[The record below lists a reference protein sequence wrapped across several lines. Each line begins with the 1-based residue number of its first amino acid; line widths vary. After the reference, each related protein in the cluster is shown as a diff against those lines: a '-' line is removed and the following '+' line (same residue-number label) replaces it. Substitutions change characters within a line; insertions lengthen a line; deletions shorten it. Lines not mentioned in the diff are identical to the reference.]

1 MGMMHSN
8 LLIRLS
14 TALLGL
20 GLLTSGSYAQS
31 LVGPDTKTAAV
42 ETSSSKAPA
51 AGANLAKPAA
61 SSRYTLG
68 TADVIH
74 VNVWK
79 SPDLSQ
85 TVTIGP
91 DGFVS
96 LPLLGEVR
104 AAGLT
109 AEELAKDLST
119 RLTSYVVH
127 AQVTVSVVDIRSRQ
141 VFITGQVGKPGAY
154 PLIAPITVVQL
165 IAQAGGLNT
174 FANRKGIF
182 ILRNSTGNMQRLKF
196 NYNNAIHGDVR
207 QNITLQPGDTVIVP

>member
-1 MGMMHSN
+1 MGIMHSN

-20 GLLTSGSYAQS
+20 GLLTSGSNAQS
-31 LVGPDTKTAAV
+31 LVGAETKTPTV
-42 ETSSSKAPA
+42 ENTSTSATTALRPPS
-51 AGANLAKPAA
+51 A
-61 SSRYTLG
+61 SSRYKLG
-68 TADVIH
+68 AADVIH

-109 AEELAKDLST
+109 AEDLAKDLST
-119 RLTSYVVH
+119 KLNSYVVH
-127 AQVTVSVVDIRSRQ
+127 AQVTVSVVEIRSRQ

-154 PLIAPITVVQL
+154 PLIAPITVLQL

-196 NYNNAIHGDVR
+196 NYNNAIHGDIR
-207 QNITLQPGDTVIVP
+207 QNISLQPGDTVIIP